1 MDTRQFPEGGADG
14 QFASTGFEPFYW
26 RSVKVSRLLSRL
38 SSRIEL
44 PDTVELPTDRP
55 ALIAANHSSLFDLV
69 ASLIT
74 LGHYGVVA
82 RIGVNSRFFEAP
94 IAGGVLRKLGCIPFS
109 RRDRESAEDT
119 MVEALEAGQVCA
131 MMPEGKIV
139 KLGDQVAGVGSG
151 RPGIS
156 RIARRAGAAI
166 VPVGF
171 SRSDVAW
178 PPGSRLPRVGFHRPS
193 VVANIGAPFELDDD
207 DHDAN
212 AEIVMDAISELVLA
226 GRAAA

>member
-1 MDTRQFPEGGADG
+1 M
-14 QFASTGFEPFYW
+14 
-26 RSVKVSRLLSRL
+26 LSRL

-44 PDTVELPTDRP
+44 PETVELPTDRP
-55 ALIAANHSSLFDLV
+55 ALIAANHSSLFDLI

-74 LGHYGVVA
+74 LGHFGVVA

-94 IAGGVLRKLGCIPFS
+94 IAGGFLRRLGCIPFS
-109 RRDRESAEDT
+109 RDDRDSAEDS
-119 MVEALEAGQVCA
+119 MVEALESGQVCA
-131 MMPEGKIV
+131 IMPEGKIV
-139 KLGDQVAGVGSG
+139 RRDDQNGGVGVG

-156 RIARRAGAAI
+156 RIARRAGAGI

-171 SRSDVAW
+171 SRSDLAW
-178 PPGSRLPRVGFHRPS
+178 PPGSPFLRFGFRRPS
-193 VVANIGAPFELDDD
+193 VITRIGTPIELVSD

-212 AEIVMDAISELVLA
+212 AAQVMHAISELVLA